1 MPQSKTATRR
11 RQHQVL
17 KLVHYALALARTYG
31 GEQDSEDIAQNAMLH
46 YLSADKEIRQPKAWL
61 RTVVRRECSRHFARK
76 KRRREL
82 AELLPRAKS
91 GMSLI
96 EWEVL
101 VKEVFSEVNERDRQL
116 LALKLAGFSYAEI
129 ADRIGVPED
138 SVGTLVSRAFAHARR
153 VLAA

>member
-1 MPQSKTATRR
+1 MAPSTAVTRSR
-11 RQHQVL
+11 RQMPELLQ
-17 KLVHYALALARTYG
+17 YALLLARQYG
-31 GEQDSEDIAQNAMLH
+31 GEQSSEDIAHNAMLH
-46 YLSADKEIRQPKAWL
+46 YLNTDEEIRQPKAWM

-91 GMSLI
+91 GVSLI
-96 EWEVL
+96 ERQVL
-101 VKEVFSEVNERDRQL
+101 VKEMFSEVNERDREL
-116 LALKLAGFSYAEI
+116 LAFKLNGFSYAEI

>member
-1 MPQSKTATRR
+1 MSPSTAVTRSR
-11 RQHQVL
+11 RQILELLQ
-17 KLVHYALALARTYG
+17 YALVLARQYG
-31 GEQDSEDIAQNAMLH
+31 GEQNSEDIAQKAMLH
-46 YLSADKEIRQPKAWL
+46 YLDADKEIRQPKAWL

-82 AELLPRAKS
+82 AELLPRGKS

-96 EWEVL
+96 EWKVL

-129 ADRIGVPED
+129 ADRLDVPED